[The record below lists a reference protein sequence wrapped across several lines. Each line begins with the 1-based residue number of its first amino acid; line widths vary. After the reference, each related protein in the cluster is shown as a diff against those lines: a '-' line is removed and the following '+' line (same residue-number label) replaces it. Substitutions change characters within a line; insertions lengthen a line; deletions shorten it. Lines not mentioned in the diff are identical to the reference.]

1 MTTSSTAAPGL
12 LYGHRRWIRML
23 VGLTAVVALT
33 LTVSLPVLAQVA
45 VLTNIPLGNG
55 SATITWTGS
64 SGIRPTIPSIRGV
77 AGRFQVRGSGT
88 VPIPHGL
95 GSTGAT
101 LPAQIPLAKIK
112 GTLGG
117 SPFTLTI
124 NISLSN
130 GLHPAPGTP
139 FGNVTGTFRGM
150 PVTAT
155 LIPDPPKYQ
164 FRFQGSIGSRKVSG
178 IVQNFS
184 RHRNT
189 TTAHATF
196 TVSDN

>member
-1 MTTSSTAAPGL
+1 
-12 LYGHRRWIRML
+12 ML
-23 VGLTAVVALT
+23 VGVTAVGAFI
-33 LTVSLPVLAQVA
+33 LTVSVPVLAQVA
-45 VLTNIPLGNG
+45 VLTNIPLGRG

-64 SGIRPTIPSIRGV
+64 SGLRPSITSIRGA
-77 AGRFQVRGSGT
+77 AGGYQVRGSGT
-88 VPIPHGL
+88 VPIPQGL

-101 LPAQIPLAKIK
+101 LPAQIPIAKIK
-112 GTLGG
+112 GALGG

-124 NISLSN
+124 NIALSN

-139 FGNVTGTFRGM
+139 IGNVTGTFRGQ

-164 FRFQGSIGSRKVSG
+164 FRFQGSIGTRKVSG
-178 IVQNFS
+178 IVQNFT
-184 RHRNT
+184 RHGKT

-196 TVSDN
+196 TVTR